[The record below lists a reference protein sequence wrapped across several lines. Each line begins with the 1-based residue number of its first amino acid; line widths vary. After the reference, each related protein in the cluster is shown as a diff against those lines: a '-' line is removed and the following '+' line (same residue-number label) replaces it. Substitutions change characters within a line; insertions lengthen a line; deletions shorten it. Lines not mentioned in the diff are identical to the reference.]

1 MSSEPAIAPP
11 APAPAPWL
19 VRLGNVFF
27 HHRNALFPVVFLL
40 VAALSKPRT
49 SFGSVRTDW
58 IVDAVGLA
66 IALTGQAL
74 RWLVIGLAYIRRGGK
89 GRRIHADDLVTD
101 GFFAH
106 SRNPLYLGN
115 MLVYLGLFIVL
126 DSALGWL
133 VGVPFFLLAY
143 IAITA
148 AEEDYLHRQF
158 GATYDEYHRRV
169 PRFLPDWRGIGAT
182 LAGMHFNWQRVVRK
196 EYGST
201 FIWMTTAL
209 ALIYW
214 EAVRNRGP
222 AASAGVLRFVLLLWV
237 PVILGYGISRYLK
250 KSGRL

>member
-1 MSSEPAIAPP
+1 MNSEPVLAPTT
-11 APAPAPWL
+11 PAPAPWL

-27 HHRNALFPVVFLL
+27 HHRNALFPVVFLV
-40 VAALSKPRT
+40 VAAFSRPR
-49 SFGSVRTDW
+49 FPGGSIRADR

-66 IALTGQAL
+66 IAFTGQAL
-74 RWLVIGLAYIRRGGK
+74 RGLVIGLAYIRRGGK
-89 GRRIHADDLVTD
+89 DRRIHADDLVTD

-115 MLVYLGLFIVL
+115 MLVYLGLFVVL

-143 IAITA
+143 LAITA

-158 GATYDEYHRRV
+158 GEAYDAYHRRV

-182 LAGMHFNWQRVVRK
+182 LGGMRFNWQRLVRK

-222 AASAGVLRFVLLLWV
+222 AESAGVMRVVLLLWV
-237 PVILGYGISRYLK
+237 PLIVGYGTARYLK

>member
-1 MSSEPAIAPP
+1 MSSEPAVAPTT
-11 APAPAPWL
+11 PAPAPWL

-40 VAALSKPRT
+40 VAALSKPR
-49 SFGSVRTDW
+49 FPAGSIRTDR

-66 IALTGQAL
+66 IACTGQAL
-74 RWLVIGLAYIRRGGK
+74 RGLVIGLAYIRRGGK
-89 GRRIHADDLVTD
+89 HRRIHADELVTD

-115 MLVYLGLFIVL
+115 MLVYLGLFVML
-126 DSALGWL
+126 DSVLGWL

-143 IAITA
+143 LAITA

-158 GATYDEYHRRV
+158 GETYAAYHRRV
-169 PRFLPDWRGIGAT
+169 PRFLPDWRGIGDT
-182 LAGMHFNWQRVVRK
+182 LAGMQFNWKRLVRK
-196 EYGST
+196 EYGAT

-214 EAVRNRGP
+214 EAVRNRGL
-222 AASAGVLRFVLLLWV
+222 AASTGVLRVVLLLWV
-237 PVILGYGISRYLK
+237 PVIVGYGIARYLK
-250 KSGRL
+250 KTGRL